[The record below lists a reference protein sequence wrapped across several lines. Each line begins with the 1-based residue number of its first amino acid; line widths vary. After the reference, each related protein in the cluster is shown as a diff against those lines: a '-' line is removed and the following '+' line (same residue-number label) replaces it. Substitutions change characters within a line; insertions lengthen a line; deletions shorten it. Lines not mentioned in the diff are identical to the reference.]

1 MEFKPHDYQQYAI
14 QRIID
19 TKSIGLFLDMGLGK
33 TVSTLTALNELIY
46 NYFEVGKVLII
57 APLRVA
63 KSTWSDEIEKWDHLN
78 NLTYSKVLGS
88 VNQRMDGLRKEAD
101 IYLIN
106 RENVKWIV
114 EFYNHKWPFDV
125 VVIDELSSFKSAKS
139 QRFKYLKKVI
149 PLTNRVIGLTGT
161 PTPNGFL
168 DLWSQIYLLDRGQR
182 LGGTIR
188 SYRERY
194 FEVGD
199 RNYQTGMIYNYVLK
213 EGAEETILKRLED
226 ITVSMEAKDFLD
238 MPDRIDNIVNIELST
253 KEFKNYKKLERDSI
267 LEIKDDVI
275 TASSAAVVTQK
286 LLQYTSGAIYDENKN
301 VVKIHDKKLEAL
313 EDIVEFNEGK
323 PILVFYNFKHDLDR
337 IKKRFSYLN
346 PKTLDTEEDVK
357 AWNEGK
363 IKLLLCH
370 PASAGHGLNLQS
382 GGHIIVWFS
391 LTWSLELYQQ
401 ANARLHRQSQ
411 ENNVIVHHLIC
422 KDTVDETV
430 MEALKN
436 KVKVQDLLMEYL
448 KAKIED
454 KGEDENGDT

>member
-1 MEFKPHDYQQYAI
+1 MQFKPHDYQEYAI

-33 TVSTLTALNELIY
+33 TVSTLTALNELMY

-63 KSTWSDEIEKWDHLN
+63 KSTWSDEIEKWDHLKD
-78 NLTYSKVLGS
+78 LTYSKVLGS
-88 VNQRMDGLRKEAD
+88 PANRIAALKKDAD

-114 EFYNHKWPFDV
+114 EFYKNAWPFDV
-125 VVIDELSSFKSAKS
+125 VVIDELSSFKSSKS

-182 LGGTIR
+182 LGGTLKK
-188 SYRERY
+188 YRDRY

-199 RNYQTGMIYNYVLK
+199 RNYQTGMIYNYVLR
-213 EGAEETILKRLED
+213 EGAEQNILKRLED

-238 MPDRIDNIVNIELST
+238 MPDKIDNIVNIELST
-253 KEFKNYKKLERDSI
+253 KEIKEYNKLERDSI
-267 LEIKDDVI
+267 LELNEDVI

-286 LLQYTSGAIYDENKN
+286 LLQYTSGAIYDEDKK
-301 VVKIHDKKLEAL
+301 VVKVHDKKLEAL

-337 IKKRFSYLN
+337 IKKRFGYLN
-346 PKTLDTEEDVK
+346 PKTLDTEEDIK
-357 AWNEGK
+357 AWNEGR
-363 IKLLLCH
+363 INLLLCH

-411 ENNVIVHHLIC
+411 KHNVIVHHLIC
-422 KDTVDETV
+422 KNTVDETV

-436 KVKVQDLLMEYL
+436 KVKVQDLLMDYL
-448 KAKIED
+448 KAKI
-454 KGEDENGDT
+454 DEPVKEVK

>member
-14 QRIID
+14 QRIIN

-63 KSTWSDEIEKWDHLN
+63 KSTWSDEIEKWDHLK

-88 VNQRMDGLRKEAD
+88 VNQRIDGLRKEAD

-114 EFYNHKWPFDV
+114 EFYNNKWPFDV
-125 VVIDELSSFKSAKS
+125 VVIDELSSFKSSKS

-161 PTPNGFL
+161 PAPNGFL

-182 LGGTIR
+182 LGGTIKK
-188 SYRERY
+188 YKDRY

-199 RNYQTGMIYNYVLK
+199 RNYQTGMIYNYVLR
-213 EGAEETILKRLED
+213 EGAEKIILKRLED

-238 MPDRIDNIVNIELST
+238 MPDRIDNIVNIELSP

-267 LEIKDDVI
+267 LEIKDDII

-286 LLQYTSGAIYDENKN
+286 LLQFTSGAIYDETKN

-313 EDIVEFNEGK
+313 DDIVEFNEGK

-411 ENNVIVHHLIC
+411 KNNVIVHHLIC
-422 KDTVDETV
+422 KNTVDETV

-448 KAKIED
+448 KAKID
-454 KGEDENGDT
+454 KGEDK

>member
-1 MEFKPHDYQQYAI
+1 MQFKPHDYQEYAI

-33 TVSTLTALNELIY
+33 TVSTLTALNELMY

-63 KSTWSDEIEKWDHLN
+63 KSTWSDEIEKWDHLKD
-78 NLTYSKVLGS
+78 LTYSKVLGS
-88 VNQRMDGLRKEAD
+88 PANRIAALKKDAD

-114 EFYNHKWPFDV
+114 EFYKNAWPFDV
-125 VVIDELSSFKSAKS
+125 VVIDELSSFKSSKS

-182 LGGTIR
+182 LGGTLKK
-188 SYRERY
+188 YRDRY

-199 RNYQTGMIYNYVLK
+199 RNYQTGMIYNYVLR
-213 EGAEETILKRLED
+213 EGAEQSILKRLED

-238 MPDRIDNIVNIELST
+238 MPDKIDNIVNIELSP
-253 KEFKNYKKLERDSI
+253 KEIKEYNKLERDSI
-267 LEIKDDVI
+267 LELNEDVI

-286 LLQYTSGAIYDENKN
+286 LLQYTSGAIYDEDKK
-301 VVKIHDKKLEAL
+301 VVKVHDKKLEAL

-337 IKKRFSYLN
+337 IKKRFGYLN
-346 PKTLDTEEDVK
+346 PKTLDTEEDIK
-357 AWNEGK
+357 AWNEGR
-363 IKLLLCH
+363 INLLLCH

-411 ENNVIVHHLIC
+411 KHNVIVHHLIC
-422 KDTVDETV
+422 KNTVDETV

-436 KVKVQDLLMEYL
+436 KVKVQDLLMDYL
-448 KAKIED
+448 KAKI
-454 KGEDENGDT
+454 DEPVKEVK

>member
-1 MEFKPHDYQQYAI
+1 MQFKPHDYQEYAI

-33 TVSTLTALNELIY
+33 TVSTLTALNELMY

-63 KSTWSDEIEKWDHLN
+63 KSTWSDEIEKWDHLKD
-78 NLTYSKVLGS
+78 LTYSKVLGS
-88 VNQRMDGLRKEAD
+88 PANRIAALKKDAD

-114 EFYNHKWPFDV
+114 EFYKNAWPFDV
-125 VVIDELSSFKSAKS
+125 VVIDELSSFKSSKS

-182 LGGTIR
+182 LGGTLKK
-188 SYRERY
+188 YRDRY

-199 RNYQTGMIYNYVLK
+199 RNYQTGMIYNYVLR
-213 EGAEETILKRLED
+213 EGAEQSILKRLED

-238 MPDRIDNIVNIELST
+238 MPDKIDNIVNIELSP
-253 KEFKNYKKLERDSI
+253 KELREYNKLERDSI
-267 LEIKDDVI
+267 LELNEDII

-286 LLQYTSGAIYDENKN
+286 LLQYTSGAIYDEDKK
-301 VVKIHDKKLEAL
+301 VVKVHDKKLEAL

-337 IKKRFSYLN
+337 IKKRFGYLN
-346 PKTLDTEEDVK
+346 PKTLDTEEDIK
-357 AWNEGK
+357 AWNEGR

-411 ENNVIVHHLIC
+411 KHNVIVHHLIC
-422 KDTVDETV
+422 KNTVDETV

-436 KVKVQDLLMEYL
+436 KVKVQDLLMDYL
-448 KAKIED
+448 KAKI
-454 KGEDENGDT
+454 DEPVKEVK